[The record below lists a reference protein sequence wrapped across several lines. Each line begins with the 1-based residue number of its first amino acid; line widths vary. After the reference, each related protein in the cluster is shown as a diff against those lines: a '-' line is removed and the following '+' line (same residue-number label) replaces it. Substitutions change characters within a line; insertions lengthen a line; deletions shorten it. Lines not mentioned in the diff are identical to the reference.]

1 MASVRI
7 SARLPVDLYQRLED
21 PMTTNKLSQ
30 TEAIIAAIADYF
42 GAENLMPLSER
53 VSQIEKRLAVL
64 EGQHHNLFRF
74 YRSV

>member
-30 TEAIIAAIADYF
+30 TEAIIAAIATCF
-42 GAENLMPLSER
+42 GDDNQIPLAER
-53 VSQIEKRLAVL
+53 VSKLEKRLEVL
-64 EGQHHNLFRF
+64 ER
-74 YRSV
+74 